1 MSQTADPSPP
11 PAPIAPATE
20 NLEPLASV
28 HTSNFPAL
36 LDQLGISLAVTTY
49 QAGRLVFLRSEQN
62 LLNTHFRT
70 FDRPMGMATLGDRL
84 AVGCGVQVWEFRDV
98 PAVAPKV
105 EPAGRHD
112 ACYLPRRS
120 HFTGDI
126 DVHEMEYSSDGKL
139 WLINTRFSCLCNLR
153 ADCSF
158 APYWR
163 PPFVTALAPEDRCHL
178 NGLALVDGAPKYA
191 TALGTSDT
199 RAGWRENKAR
209 GGVLMDIPGNEV
221 LLSGLSMPH
230 SPRLYGGHL
239 WLLESGDGS
248 LGRVDLAAG
257 RYEKICEL
265 PGFTRGID
273 FVGPLA
279 FVGLSQVRE
288 SAIFSGIPLVDRL
301 EERTCGVYVVHLET
315 GRVVAFLKFTSGV
328 KEIFAVRVLPGR
340 RQPEL
345 LNETVD
351 LLRHAYV
358 LPTADMADVAD
369 PPVPHPQTN
378 VEGYRTPLIA

>member
-1 MSQTADPSPP
+1 MSQSDFQA
-11 PAPIAPATE
+11 PAPIAPAAQ
-20 NLEPLASV
+20 NPEPLASV

-36 LDQLGISLAVTTY
+36 LDELGISLAVTTY
-49 QAGRLVFLRSEQN
+49 QAGRLVFVRSEGDH
-62 LLNTHFRT
+62 LNTHFRS
-70 FDRPMGMATLGDRL
+70 FDRPMGMATLEDRL

-120 HFTGDI
+120 HVTGDI
-126 DVHEMEYSSDGKL
+126 DIHEMEYSPTGEL
-139 WLINTRFSCLCNLR
+139 WLINTRFSCLCTLPE
-153 ADCSF
+153 DCSF
-158 APYWR
+158 APRWR
-163 PPFVTALAPEDRCHL
+163 PPFVTALAAEDRCHL
-178 NGLALVDGAPKYA
+178 NGLALVDGQPKYA
-191 TALGTSDT
+191 TALGSTDT
-199 RAGWRENKAR
+199 DAGWRTNKAR
-209 GGVLMDIPGNEV
+209 GGVLMEIPENEV
-221 LLSGLSMPH
+221 LLRGLSMPH
-230 SPRLYGGHL
+230 SPRWYRDQL

-248 LGRVDLAAG
+248 LGRVDPAAG
-257 RYEKICEL
+257 KYEQVCEL

-273 FVGPLA
+273 FFGPLA

-288 SAIFSGIPLVDRL
+288 SASFSGIPLVDRL
-301 EERTCGVYVVHLET
+301 QERTCGVYVMNLET

-328 KEIFAVRVLPGR
+328 KEIFAVRVLVGR

-358 LPTADMADVAD
+358 LPDADMADVAVTA
-369 PPVPHPQTN
+369 P
-378 VEGYRTPLIA
+378 A